1 MAQNRRKL
9 ITTLLNTLNK
19 MPLHSAV
26 ESMWERGLLNE
37 PAVERLYITHEV
49 SRRVRNGEAKVRA
62 IEQLSEELGCS
73 YEKVRGAVYSKN

>member
-1 MAQNRRKL
+1 MAQNQRKL

-37 PAVERLYITHEV
+37 PAVERLYINHEV

-73 YEKVRGAVYSKN
+73 YEKVRHAVYCKT